1 MTLERQVA
9 KTTRRKVVIVGGVA
23 GGASCAARLRRQR
36 EDLEIILLDRGKYV
50 SFANCGLPYY
60 VGEVI
65 TDETKLLVAT
75 PELFQERFNIQ
86 VRVETDVLAIDRG
99 RKELSVRD
107 LVTGTVRTESYDVLV
122 LSPGATPVVP
132 PLPGIDLPGIF
143 ALRTIPDSRRI
154 REWITERDVRSAV
167 VIGGGFVGLEM
178 AENLVHKG
186 LAVTLLELG
195 PQVMPPFDPE
205 MAHPLHEALRTHG
218 VDLRLGDGA
227 AAFEATTG
235 GIKVKTKAGAEII
248 AGLVFLAI
256 GVRPETTLARASG
269 LKLGPTGGIAVDEQM
284 RTSDPDILA
293 VGDVVE
299 VKTVPLRR
307 TALIALAGPANRQAR
322 VAADVIA
329 GKPRPFRGVQGTAVC
344 GVFGLTAALTG
355 ESERSLKAA
364 GHTHY
369 GKVFLHP
376 GHHVAYYPGA
386 KPIFI
391 KLLFD
396 LQNGRLLGFQAVGE
410 EGVEKRVDVVAMALQ
425 MGATVY
431 DLEEAELC
439 YAPQYGAAKDPVNVA
454 GMIASNVLRGDL
466 ELGDWDALD
475 TGNKVLL
482 DVRGP
487 EEYASGHV
495 PSAINIPLPVL
506 RQRMNELPS
515 DKEIW
520 VYCGVGQRSYYACR
534 ALSQHGFHA
543 RSLPGGLQAYRCI
556 RPDGPLARER
566 TIP

>member
-1 MTLERQVA
+1 MKEA
-9 KTTRRKVVIVGGVA
+9 KKVVIVGGVA

-86 VRVETDVLAIDRG
+86 VRVDTDVLSIDRK

-107 LVTGTVRTESYDVLV
+107 LITGNVKAESYDVLV
-122 LSPGATPVVP
+122 LSPGATPIIP
-132 PLPGIDLPGIF
+132 PLPGVDLPGIF

-154 REWITERDVRSAV
+154 RDWITAHDVWSAV

-186 LAVTLLELG
+186 LTVTLLELG
-195 PQVMPPFDPE
+195 PQVMPPFDAE
-205 MAHPLHEALRTHG
+205 MAQPLHDQLRAHG

-227 AAFEATTG
+227 ASFETVAG
-235 GIKVKTKAGAEII
+235 GIKVKTKSGAEIT
-248 AGLVFLAI
+248 AGLVLLAI
-256 GVRPETTLARASG
+256 GVKPETTLARAAG
-269 LKLGPTGGIAVDEQM
+269 LQIGPSGGIAVDDQM
-284 RTSDPDILA
+284 RTSDPDIFA

-299 VKTVPLRR
+299 IKSVPLRR
-307 TALIALAGPANRQAR
+307 TMLIPLAGPANRQAR
-322 VAADVIA
+322 IAADAIA
-329 GKPRPFRGVQGTAVC
+329 GKPRLFRGVQGTAVC
-344 GVFGLTAALTG
+344 GVFSLTAALTG
-355 ESERSLKAA
+355 ESEKSLKAA

-369 GKVFLHP
+369 GKVYLHP

-396 LQNGRLLGFQAVGE
+396 LRDGKLLGFQAVGE

-425 MGATVY
+425 MGATVH

-466 ELGDWDALD
+466 ALADWEALES
-475 TGNKVLL
+475 GNKILL
-482 DVRGP
+482 DVRAP

-495 PSAINIPLPVL
+495 PLAVNIPLPLL
-506 RQRMNELPS
+506 RERMHELPK
-515 DKEIW
+515 DQEIW
-520 VYCGVGQRSYYACR
+520 VYCAVGQRSYYACR
-534 ALSQHGFHA
+534 ALTQHGFRS
-543 RSLPGGLQAYRCI
+543 RSLSGGFQTYRCI
-556 RPDGPLARER
+556 RPDGPIA
-566 TIP
+566 